1 MAKLSSNSER
11 LLVDLIQSHNPT
23 LLLCDRAKLVTNIKE
38 DELHGMIS
46 ELQKEGFINVTW
58 ADDLPYHVTLS
69 NLARTYVEQ
78 TATSERQKKMVG
90 SKETPKIFISHRST
104 DKEFAD
110 ILVDFFVG
118 TGIPKELVFCSSLPG
133 NDIKEKISTEVR
145 KALKKSVLNI
155 AILSQEYYKSIYC
168 LNEAGVLWYCD
179 DVPVIPIALPE
190 ITNDDML
197 GFLDAEYKL
206 RRLDCDDDISY
217 IYDTVKQETSAN
229 QELTSVVIRE
239 IQKLK
244 ERYAK
249 LIGNRVITKT
259 DGMSDCKSDMSEM
272 TTDDERIVLYYIL
285 NKNVRTISKEAVI
298 KWLHTNE
305 LYGVNVDNAFE
316 LLASLGKGVDRDDSL
331 QLDLAFFRSVS
342 KKAQEKMAELEKYV
356 EKHRILAEATFR
368 KLWDEGKIGQIEKLF
383 CAYIIE
389 KGMCIFKTHWTMNE
403 QIKDIKQWEKENSLL
418 PKLSSNYGVCLGF
431 FVRNR
436 LVYES
441 SYTCEDETLEYTLCP
456 SLQDFLFECPDDYR
470 EQLGAVKNTYYLE
483 LPF

>member
-1 MAKLSSNSER
+1 MAKLSSNSKR
-11 LLVDLIQSHNPT
+11 LLVDLIQSYNPT
-23 LLLCDRAKLVTNIKE
+23 QLLCDRIKLVTNIGE
-38 DELHGMIS
+38 DELHAMIS
-46 ELQKEGFINVTW
+46 ELQREGVINVTW
-58 ADDLPYHVTLS
+58 ANGLPYHVTLS

-78 TATSERQKKMVG
+78 TATSERQKKMVV

-229 QELTSVVIRE
+229 QESTSVVIRE

-249 LIGNRVITKT
+249 LIGNRVITKA
-259 DGMSDCKSDMSEM
+259 DGMSDCKSDISEM

-331 QLDLAFFRSVS
+331 QLDLGFFRSVS
-342 KKAQEKMAELEKYV
+342 KKAQEKMVQLEKYV
-356 EKHRILAEATFR
+356 ENHRILAENTFK
-368 KLWDEGKIGQIEKLF
+368 KLWNEGKIEQIEKLF
-383 CAYIIE
+383 CAYIVE
-389 KGMCIFKTHWTMNE
+389 EEMHIFKVHWRTDE
-403 QIKDIKQWEKENSLL
+403 QVKNIKRWEENNSLVHE
-418 PKLSSNYGVCLGF
+418 LSSNYDACLRF
-431 FVRNR
+431 FARNS

-441 SYTCEDETLEYTLCP
+441 GYTRDGETLEYILCP
-456 SLQDFLFECPDDYR
+456 SLQEFLFNCPDDYR
-470 EQLGAVKNTYYLE
+470 EQLGAVKDTYYLE